1 MSLARSVHLANR
13 LGSVLRISVRISTI
27 GLLFGLA
34 ACGQES
40 VSAPLPTKTTGV
52 ALSNPALSYITV
64 APAGETPVEIVS
76 RILPGRL
83 AMRPQA
89 LASLGAPAA
98 GRVISVQV
106 RPGQRI
112 EAGAVLAT
120 IQSSDAAA
128 ARAALEQ
135 AVAKSAAADEVLRR
149 QTEMMARGVGL
160 DFERMQADSDA
171 RQAHAE
177 LERARLAS
185 ALLGSDL
192 GDVITLRAPGPGV
205 VMNVKASV
213 GAIVTPGGDA
223 LVEIA
228 DASRL
233 WLIAEVPET
242 DAAAVAKGQKVNVF
256 VASQNRRLDG
266 IVDGLGS
273 DVDADTRRLPIY
285 VMLEGNLAGL
295 TPGMQAELR
304 FTDNGEGELMLP
316 VEAVLIKDGKHS
328 IVYVQQTD
336 GTFVPREVRT
346 GMSKGGMVPIL
357 DGLKRGER
365 VVVKGALLLDGE
377 AEQLL

>member
-1 MSLARSVHLANR
+1 MAAALSNPIARRLRLALEISARIPVIALL
-13 LGSVLRISVRISTI
+13 LGV
-27 GLLFGLA
+27 A
-34 ACGQES
+34 ACDQES
-40 VSAPLPTKTTGV
+40 VSAPLPAKTSGV
-52 ALSNPALSYITV
+52 ELSGPALSYIAV
-64 APAGETPVEIVS
+64 APAGETSVEIVS
-76 RILPGRL
+76 RVLPGRL

-98 GRVISVQV
+98 GRIVSVQV

-135 AVAKSAAADEVLRR
+135 AVAKTAAADDVLRR

-160 DFERMQADSDA
+160 DFERMQAETDA

-177 LERARLAS
+177 QERARLAS
-185 ALLGSDL
+185 ALLGSDA
-192 GDVITLRAPGPGV
+192 GDVITLRAPGAGV

-242 DAAAVAKGQKVNVF
+242 DAAAVAKGQKI
-256 VASQNRRLDG
+256 G
-266 IVDGLGS
+266 
-273 DVDADTRRLPIY
+273 
-285 VMLEGNLAGL
+285 
-295 TPGMQAELR
+295 
-304 FTDNGEGELMLP
+304 
-316 VEAVLIKDGKHS
+316 
-328 IVYVQQTD
+328 
-336 GTFVPREVRT
+336 
-346 GMSKGGMVPIL
+346 
-357 DGLKRGER
+357 
-365 VVVKGALLLDGE
+365 
-377 AEQLL
+377 